1 MPVKRVRTISVD
13 EPSRTRSSR
22 RRHVRKWTLYGVGTL
37 LLLATIGF
45 FLATRSFVLE
55 AIARPQIEA
64 TIGGEV
70 EIGRIRWLSFDSLE
84 VSDLVGQAPG
94 WSGPA
99 GEVIRIQ
106 RAVMQIDSSAL
117 RSGRFQITEVE
128 VEGMRVRFAER
139 TEQPGI
145 FNFESLQPVSGDGSI
160 GVPPKRIKVLDFEME
175 MGSATDGVWTRSGIV
190 DFSGTLS
197 ADEDDPRTLF
207 FQFVTGSMASTK
219 AVMKGSF
226 DTDGLGF
233 NGAISDLQINR
244 NLIGMLPLELRKATD
259 SMQLEGRVK
268 RITASWDGQESVT
281 ATIDLGNA
289 TMIVPETLESSWS
302 RLSAGL
308 VTPVSAP
315 PRMQVESGTLK
326 LFDNRITLSEFVG
339 RMSDQEEGA
348 DSIPVEI
355 GFEMNLSEGLKA
367 IREWKDPQGALEN
380 AFNISP
386 FTLKIDVPDFRI
398 DPSRNGV
405 VLPNAAAKAISQF
418 GIESWLVNVAV
429 EMKRGAPTSLDSNEI
444 IAGELFTKGTVRVED
459 GIGRYSR
466 FPYPLEDVKALI
478 TFTDELVEIEYLI
491 GRGTRGGS
499 VVVKGSI
506 TKPGPAAGI
515 VVNIKGTDVPGDKVF
530 RSALDGWRRR
540 IWDRF
545 FDKHAENRMSS
556 KGLLNTQSD
565 VEEAFKERAR
575 LYERLERLPSEW
587 SEAHEQD
594 IQRILQLDRIIEAGP
609 FEMGGL
615 FSFDLTV
622 SSEEGEGKP
631 VFLTGDIDILEGNV
645 LISDFPFPL
654 HLLNSRI
661 TLEPD
666 DILLNSGLTFTTPDG
681 GSGIIRGSIHNPD
694 TEEGQDP
701 QAFIDVEFSA
711 RDVAIS
717 PQLLA
722 ALPPSDSDA
731 PTDPGDWPG
740 RWQSQAA
747 QAMSALGL
755 KGRIDLDGTLRGDE
769 NDLTSDPIL
778 EFTAKAKAGT
788 ITPDAEMSDFFA
800 ELGFVWPTG
809 FQLEGCDAVVEFDS
823 EKVEMTSF
831 HGERGQGMVDARG
844 YISRQDDSAGIEV
857 SFLSIQMEDYL
868 LDLIPSGTRSQ
879 ARELWNT
886 FKPRGNFDADLN
898 WQQDAVGVSDS
909 VVVVQPDSVTLEME
923 GEDVD
928 VHRTSGSIF
937 IRPTLITADD
947 LVMEFRNSRMVHGI
961 MSLKGSYGEQQ
972 DSKGLTLGGLVTSG
986 QFDSPVVPVILKFVG
1001 ADRVR
1006 ETWLELDPSGEFE
1019 CDFEYRRLEN
1029 DALDY
1034 MVNIAPRS
1042 ISATLE
1048 NGQVHANFS
1057 NGVLNITPGRFDIE
1071 HLEASIPGP
1080 GIMRVEGVVRSDEWI
1095 DVDATVEYDFESF
1108 DSGNLAY
1115 FPPPLVNGFK
1125 AIEFESRGPLKSNT
1139 TSISGRWHPEESI
1152 DLPRRYDYS
1161 GEIDFENA
1169 AMVAATQIE
1178 SFNGRCSIESSSAMN
1193 ETLTKLVTRMS
1204 GRLEGESL
1212 EIQDR
1217 LIENPST
1224 LLSIEEDNIFRA
1236 RDITGDVADGRML
1249 GDLQIDLNS
1258 YEWLL
1263 SMDLEDAKLEELT
1276 KASDAQV
1283 ASGTFGDLRASFK
1296 IMGNLDVPGSKFGRG
1311 RIVIQDG
1318 KMTDSPLTLSILQ
1331 LSQLMLPVS
1340 DSFEY
1345 GEIDF
1350 TIEAD
1355 TMRLDDLVLTSPTIE
1370 FAGKGEMSLDDWELA
1385 LRLFPKGTIPIV
1397 SDLIS
1402 GVTGTLYA
1410 INVKG
1415 TLDDPVATVEPLPL
1429 LGDPARIEGNPV
1441 PDDSKVESRDQE
1453 TTSD

>member
-1 MPVKRVRTISVD
+1 MPEKRVLPISVD

-22 RRHVRKWTLYGVGTL
+22 RRHVRKWTFYGVGTL

-64 TIGGEV
+64 TLGGEV

-84 VSDLVGQAPG
+84 VTDLVGQAPG

-106 RAVMQIDSSAL
+106 RAIMQIDSGAL
-117 RSGRFQITEVE
+117 RSGRFNITGVE
-128 VEGMRVRFAER
+128 VEGMRIRFAER
-139 TEQPGI
+139 SEQPGI

-175 MGSATDGVWTRSGIV
+175 MGSATDGVWTRTGIV
-190 DFSGTLS
+190 DFSGTLD

-207 FQFVTGSMASTK
+207 FQFVTGEMASTK

-226 DTDGLGF
+226 DTEDLGF
-233 NGAISDLQINR
+233 NGAISDLQING

-259 SMQLEGRVK
+259 STNLKGRIK
-268 RITASWDGQESVT
+268 RITASWDGKESVT
-281 ATIDLGNA
+281 ASIDLGNA
-289 TMIVPETLESSWS
+289 TMIVPENLESSWS
-302 RLSAGL
+302 RLDAGL
-308 VTPVSAP
+308 VTPVTAP
-315 PRMQVESGTLK
+315 PRLQLESGTLE
-326 LFDNRITLSEFVG
+326 LFNNRIKLSKFVG
-339 RMSDQEEGA
+339 RMSDQQEGA
-348 DSIPVEI
+348 DSIPVSIE
-355 GFEMNLSEGLKA
+355 FEMNLAEGMKA
-367 IREWKDPQGALEN
+367 IQEWDDPQSALED
-380 AFNISP
+380 AFSISP
-386 FTLKIDVPDFRI
+386 LTLKIDVPDFRI

-405 VLPNAAAKAISQF
+405 VLPNAAANAISQF

-429 EMKRGAPTSLDSNEI
+429 EMTRGAPTSDSNEI
-444 IAGELFTKGTVRVED
+444 IAAELLTKGTVRVED
-459 GIGRYSR
+459 GVGRYSR
-466 FPYPLEDVKALI
+466 FPYPLQDVKALI
-478 TFTDELVEIEYLI
+478 NFTDELVEIDYLI

-545 FDKHAENRMSS
+545 FDKHAENRMSA
-556 KGLLNTQSD
+556 KGLLNTPSD
-565 VEEAFKERAR
+565 VEEAFQERAL
-575 LYERLERLPSEW
+575 LYEGLERLPTEW
-587 SEAHEQD
+587 SEAHEKH

-631 VFLTGDIDILEGNV
+631 VFLTGDIDILEGDV

-666 DILLNSGLTFTTPDG
+666 DILLNTGLTFTTPDG

-722 ALPPSDSDA
+722 ALPPSNSDA

-747 QAMSALGL
+747 QALSALGL

-778 EFTAKAKAGT
+778 EFMVKAKNGT
-788 ITPDAEMSDFFA
+788 ITPDAGMSDFFA

-809 FQLEGCDAVVEFDS
+809 FQLARCDAVVEFDS

-844 YISRQDDSAGIEV
+844 YISRKDDSAGIEV

-868 LDLIPSGTRSQ
+868 LDLLPSGPRSQ
-879 ARELWNT
+879 ARELWDT

-898 WQQDAVGVSDS
+898 WQQNTKGVSES
-909 VVVVQPDSVTLEME
+909 VVVVHPDSVTLEME

-928 VHRTSGSIF
+928 VHRTSGSIS
-937 IRPTLITADD
+937 ITPTLITADD
-947 LVMEFRNSRMVHGI
+947 LVTEFRNSRMVHGI
-961 MSLKGSYGEQQ
+961 MSLEGSYGEQQ
-972 DSKGLTLGGLVTSG
+972 DNKGLRLDGTVTGG

-1019 CDFEYRRLEN
+1019 CEFEYRRLEN
-1029 DALDY
+1029 DTLDY
-1034 MVNIAPRS
+1034 MVDITPRS

-1048 NGQVHANFS
+1048 NGQVHANFT
-1057 NGVLNITPGRFDIE
+1057 NGALYITPGRFDIE

-1080 GIMRVEGVVRSDEWI
+1080 GTMRLEGVVRSGEWI
-1095 DVDATVEYDFESF
+1095 DVDATVEYDFEAF
-1108 DSGNLAY
+1108 QAGNLAY

-1125 AIEFESRGPLKSNT
+1125 AIEFESQGPLRSNT

-1152 DLPRRYDYS
+1152 DLPRRYDYT
-1161 GEIDFENA
+1161 GEIEFESA
-1169 AMVAATQIE
+1169 AMVAGTQLE
-1178 SFNGRCSIESSSAMN
+1178 SFDGHCSIKSSSAMN
-1193 ETLTKLVTRMS
+1193 ESLTRLITRMD

-1212 EIQDR
+1212 KIQDR

-1224 LLSIEEDNIFRA
+1224 RLSIDEDNIFRA
-1236 RDITGDVADGRML
+1236 SDITGDVADGRML
-1249 GDLQIDLNS
+1249 GDLQIDLTS

-1263 SMDLEDAKLEELT
+1263 SMDLEDAKLEEIT

-1296 IMGNLDVPGSKFGRG
+1296 IMGNIDVPGSKFGRG

-1340 DSFEY
+1340 DSFDY

-1370 FAGKGEMSLDDWELA
+1370 FSGKGEMSLESWELA
-1385 LRLFPKGTIPIV
+1385 LRLFPKGTIPVV
-1397 SDLIS
+1397 SELIS

-1415 TLDDPVATVEPLPL
+1415 TLDEPVASIEPLPL
-1429 LGDPARIEGNPV
+1429 LGDPARIEEHPV
-1441 PDDSKVESRDQE
+1441 PDDSKLESRDQE

>member
-1 MPVKRVRTISVD
+1 M
-13 EPSRTRSSR
+13 R
-22 RRHVRKWTLYGVGTL
+22 RWTLCGVGTL

-64 TIGGEV
+64 TLGGEV
-70 EIGRIRWLSFDSLE
+70 EIGRIRWLSFDQLE
-84 VSDLVGQAPG
+84 VTDLVGKAPG

-106 RAVMQIDSSAL
+106 RAIMQIDSKAL
-117 RSGRFQITEVE
+117 RSGRFNITEVE
-128 VEGMRVRFAER
+128 VTGMRIRFAER

-145 FNFESLQPVSGDGSI
+145 FNFESLQPASGDGNI
-160 GVPPKRIKVLDFEME
+160 GVPPKRIKVFDFEME
-175 MGSATDGVWTRSGIV
+175 MGSATNGLWTRTGIV
-190 DFSGTLS
+190 DFSGTLD

-207 FQFVTGSMASTK
+207 FQFVTGTMASTK

-226 DTDGLGF
+226 DTEGLGF
-233 NGAISDLQINR
+233 SGAISDLQING
-244 NLIGMLPLELRKATD
+244 NLLGMLPMELRGATD
-259 SMQLEGRVK
+259 SMHLEGRVK
-268 RITASWDGQESVT
+268 RITASWDGERSV
-281 ATIDLGNA
+281 AASIDLGNA
-289 TMIVPETLESSWS
+289 SMIIPENLESSWS
-302 RLSAGL
+302 RLNAGL
-308 VTPVSAP
+308 VTPVTAP
-315 PRMQVESGTLK
+315 PRMQLESGTLE
-326 LFDNRITLSEFVG
+326 LFDNRLTLSKFVG

-355 GFEMNLSEGLKA
+355 GFEMNLAEGLEA
-367 IREWKDPQGALEN
+367 IREWENPQDALEN

-386 FTLKIDVPDFRI
+386 FTLKIDVPDFKI
-398 DPSRNGV
+398 DSSRNGV
-405 VLPNAAAKAISQF
+405 VLPNAAAQAFSQF

-429 EMKRGAPTSLDSNEI
+429 EMTRGEPVFSDSNELL
-444 IAGELFTKGTVRVED
+444 AAELLTKGTVTVED
-459 GIGRYSR
+459 GVGRYSR

-499 VVVKGSI
+499 VVVRGSI

-530 RSALDGWRRR
+530 RTALDGWRRQ

-545 FDKHAENRMSS
+545 FDKHAENRMSAM
-556 KGLLNTQSD
+556 GLLNTQTD
-565 VEEAFKERAR
+565 VEKAFKERAR
-575 LYERLERLPSEW
+575 LYERLERLPTGW
-587 SEAHEQD
+587 SDAHEEF

-631 VFLTGDIDILEGNV
+631 VFLTGDIDILEGDV
-645 LISDFPFPL
+645 LMSDFPFPL

-666 DILLNSGLTFTTPDG
+666 DILLNSGLTFTTPNG

-694 TEEGQDP
+694 TEAGQDP
-701 QAFIDVEFSA
+701 QAFIDVDFSA
-711 RDVAIS
+711 RDVTIG

-747 QAMSALGL
+747 RAMLALGL
-755 KGRIDLDGTLRGDE
+755 EGRIDLDGTLRGDE
-769 NDLTSDPIL
+769 EDLTSDPIL
-778 EFTAKAKAGT
+778 EFTAKARAGT

-809 FQLEGCDAVVEFDS
+809 FQLDNCDAVVQFDS
-823 EKVEMTSF
+823 EKVEMTAF

-844 YISRQDDSAGIEV
+844 YISRRDDSAGIEV

-868 LDLIPSGTRSQ
+868 LDLIPSGPRSQ
-879 ARELWNT
+879 ARELWST
-886 FKPRGNFDADLN
+886 FKPRGNFDAELN
-898 WQQDAVGVSDS
+898 WQQDALGASDS
-909 VVVVQPDSVTLEME
+909 VVMVRPDSITLEME

-928 VHRTSGSIF
+928 VHRTSGSIL
-937 IRPTLITADD
+937 IKPTIITADD
-947 LVMEFRNSRMVHGI
+947 LVTEFRNSRMVHGI
-961 MSLKGSYGEQQ
+961 MSLEGSYGEQP
-972 DSKGLTLGGLVTSG
+972 DSKGLTLEGTVIKG

-1019 CDFEYRRLEN
+1019 CNFEYRGLEN
-1029 DALDY
+1029 DALEY
-1034 MVNIAPRS
+1034 MVDITPRS
-1042 ISATLE
+1042 LSATLE
-1048 NGQVHANFS
+1048 NGQVHANFT
-1057 NGVLNITPGRFDIE
+1057 NGVLKIAPERFDIE

-1080 GIMRVEGVVRSDEWI
+1080 GIMRVDGVVRSDEWI
-1095 DVDATVEYDFESF
+1095 DVDATVEYEFEAF
-1108 DSGNLAY
+1108 EAGNLAY

-1125 AIEFESRGPLKSNT
+1125 AIEFESQGPVRSNT
-1139 TSISGRWHPEESI
+1139 TSIRGRWHPDESI

-1161 GEIDFENA
+1161 GQIDFEDV
-1169 AMVAATQIE
+1169 AMVAGTQLE
-1178 SFNGRCSIESSSAMN
+1178 SFDGRCSIDSTSAMN
-1193 ETLTKLVTRMS
+1193 ETLTELVTTMD
-1204 GRLEGESL
+1204 GRLEGASL
-1212 EIQDR
+1212 KIQDR
-1217 LIENPST
+1217 LIRNPST
-1224 LLSIEEDNIFRA
+1224 RLSIDEDNIFRA
-1236 RDITGDVADGRML
+1236 TDITGDVANGRML
-1249 GDLQIDLNS
+1249 GDLRIDLTS

-1276 KASDAQV
+1276 KAADAEV

-1296 IMGNLDVPGSKFGRG
+1296 VMGNIDVPDSKFGRG

-1355 TMRLDDLVLTSPTIE
+1355 SLRLDDLVLTSPTIE
-1370 FAGKGEMSLDDWELA
+1370 FTGKGEMSLESWELA

-1415 TLDDPVATVEPLPL
+1415 TLDEPIASVEPLPL
-1429 LGDPARIEGNPV
+1429 LGDPARIKVIPM
-1441 PDDSKVESRDQE
+1441 PDDSKLESRDQD